1 MTWLMAWLSV
11 AQHPRD
17 EEGKLLGPLL
27 GNLTARGRNV
37 ASRDNQTIL
46 QATHLERVKVG
57 GSSSPDASVWFTAS
71 GERVNLTENGVR
83 TVLNELRDVAIE
95 YAQKRVCSNLECECE
110 HCPELREAIERLKE
124 ATAHSWRV
132 MYAVWAARMGGER
145 GYVQAKLG
153 GRWELL
159 SLVFDVYWG
168 RGESKR
174 NRYRGER
181 DPLLDKIPWPIQGM
195 TFRSTSSSF
204 FEMRQMGKCSTLPL
218 ILLPILT
225 LLFVNV
231 KELCALL
238 VCPFFWGNQWH
249 LIA

>member
-1 MTWLMAWLSV
+1 M
-11 AQHPRD
+11 
-17 EEGKLLGPLL
+17 
-27 GNLTARGRNV
+27 
-37 ASRDNQTIL
+37 
-46 QATHLERVKVG
+46 
-57 GSSSPDASVWFTAS
+57 WFTAS

-204 FEMRQMGKCSTLPL
+204 FEMRQMGK
-218 ILLPILT
+218 
-225 LLFVNV
+225 
-231 KELCALL
+231 
-238 VCPFFWGNQWH
+238 
-249 LIA
+249 